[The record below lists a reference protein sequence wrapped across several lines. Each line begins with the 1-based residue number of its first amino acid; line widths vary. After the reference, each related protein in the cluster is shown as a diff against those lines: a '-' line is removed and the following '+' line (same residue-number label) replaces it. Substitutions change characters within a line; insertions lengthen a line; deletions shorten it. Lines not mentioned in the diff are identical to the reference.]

1 MQNKFDFDLFVIGGG
16 SGGVRTA
23 RWSANLGAKVGICEE
38 DRYGG
43 TCVIRGCIPKKL
55 MVYASEFSHE
65 EEGSGPYGWTTKDT
79 SFSWGQLKRSID
91 QEVERLSQIY
101 QNLLTNKNVEV
112 FFERGKILDQH
123 TLLVG
128 SKKITAK
135 NIIISSGSKPTTINI
150 PGKEHILLSQDVFNM
165 EELPP
170 RMLVVGGGYIAVE
183 FAGIFNGLGS
193 KTTLAIRKKYVLRG
207 FDQGLRKFLQEEMIK
222 KGIDIKTETT
232 IEKIEKKEKSFLV
245 HTNTNEVLECDAVVY
260 AIGRVPYTTG
270 LGLEKAGIK
279 VNEKGGI
286 IVNNYF
292 QTSIDNIYAIGD
304 CIDKVY
310 LTPVATTQGTFLSE
324 YLYNKKDFKMEYK
337 NIPSAVFSQPPL
349 ATVGLSEEDA
359 LEKGLV
365 VDIYES
371 SFRPLKHTLTGL
383 SEKTFMK
390 LVVDNKTQKIL
401 GAHAVG
407 KDSAEIMQGI
417 AIALKCGATK
427 QDFDGTIGIHPTSA
441 EEFVTMRT
449 KKG

>member
-1 MQNKFDFDLFVIGGG
+1 MQKTFDFDLFVIEGG

-55 MVYASEFSHE
+55 MVYASEFSQDE
-65 EEGSGPYGWTTKDT
+65 KSARPYGWTTENINFNWT
-79 SFSWGQLKRSID
+79 TLKESVDR
-91 QEVERLSQIY
+91 EVERLSKIY
-101 QNLLTNKNVEV
+101 QSLLANKNVET
-112 FFERGKILDQH
+112 FYERGKILDQH
-123 TLLVG
+123 TLLIG
-128 SKKITAK
+128 SKKVTAK
-135 NIIISSGSKPTTINI
+135 NIIISSGSKPATINL
-150 PGKEHILLSQDVFNM
+150 PGKEHILHSQDVFNM
-165 EELPP
+165 EKLPS
-170 RMLVVGGGYIAVE
+170 RILIVGGGYIAVE

-193 KTTLAIRKKYVLRG
+193 KTSLAIRKSHILRG
-207 FDQGLRKFLQEEMIK
+207 FDQGVREFLQEEMIK

-232 IEKIEKKEKSFLV
+232 IEKIEKKEKSFFV
-245 HTNTNEVLECDAVVY
+245 HTNSNEVLEYDAVVF
-260 AIGRVPYTTG
+260 AIGRVPYTEG
-270 LGLEKAGIK
+270 LGLEEAGVK

-286 IVNNYF
+286 IVNDHF

-349 ATVGLSEEDA
+349 ATVGLSEEEA
-359 LEKGLV
+359 LEQGNT

-383 SEKTFMK
+383 NEKTFMK
-390 LVVDNKTQKIL
+390 LVVNNETQKIL